1 MIYETIILAA
11 AKAAKVSGALLLA
24 ICTHESGLKNVK
36 VPDDGGSPTYGIC
49 QVKYGTAQ
57 MMGFT
62 GKPKDLMDPETNAK
76 YAAAYLK
83 YQKERYESDWVKA
96 TAAYNAGTY
105 NESSKIP
112 GCPKNLKYIRH
123 VRKKL
128 DESLQDKLRCRNK
141 PESVAQ
147 NDNQQI
153 EGSP

>member
-24 ICTHESGLKNVK
+24 ICTHESNLTNVM
-36 VPDDGGSPTYGIC
+36 VPHDGGSPTYGIC

-62 GKPKDLMDPETNAK
+62 GEPEDLMDPKINAK

-83 YQKERYESDWVKA
+83 YQKERYESDWIKVV
-96 TAAYNAGTY
+96 AAYNAGTY

-112 GCPKNLKYIRH
+112 GCPRNLKYVRH
-123 VRKKL
+123 VKKKL
-128 DESLQDKLRCRNK
+128 DEELRHRLTCIK
-141 PESVAQ
+141 PESVAKQ
-147 NDNQQI
+147 
-153 EGSP
+153 

>member
-24 ICTHESGLKNVK
+24 ICTHESNLKNVK

-49 QVKYGTAQ
+49 QVKYETAQ

-83 YQKERYESDWVKA
+83 YQKERYGSDWIKV

-112 GCPKNLKYIRH
+112 GCPRNLKYLKH
-123 VRKKL
+123 VKKKL
-128 DESLQDKLRCRNK
+128 DESLRHRLRCEQK
-141 PESVAQ
+141 PESVAKQ
-147 NDNQQI
+147 
-153 EGSP
+153 